1 LSQQAALVARDT
13 VPVLGQAA
21 VLTTSAK
28 AGG

>member
-13 VPVLGQAA
+13 VPAVGQAT